1 MILQITYNEM
11 KRTLRSSGFWL
22 SVGLAMLILLTSS
35 IYKDLDGMIY
45 TVLSATYELE
55 RKQMIINNLSVE
67 NTLTGHIIYQLS
79 MYGPLL
85 AALSFATVLCE
96 EQKYG
101 VRRYLLFKEG
111 KKRYVISKA
120 LIALFTSGLC
130 FLTIGL
136 LFFAFLY
143 WNYPMRAETSPD
155 YYIWYVENRLP
166 QMTGLVPLAFD
177 LFGECA
183 FIVLSLLGI
192 FLYGVFCGF
201 IGFICS
207 AFFSN
212 IYLAVCIPF
221 FFGYIYYSIVN
232 SFDGRL
238 LEGSVTMETYTAIH
252 SYVSTEG
259 YILFWEKAEY
269 CLVNMVVL
277 VAVWIVAIV
286 IHMISMQNASDCGV
300 SR

>member
-1 MILQITYNEM
+1 MILQITCNEM

-22 SVGLAMLILLTSS
+22 AAGLALLILLTSG
-35 IYKDLDGMIY
+35 IYKDLDGMTY

-55 RKQMIINNLSVE
+55 REQMVDHNLSVE

-96 EQKYG
+96 EQKFG

-120 LIALFTSGLC
+120 LTAVFTSGLC
-130 FLTIGL
+130 FLVIGL
-136 LFFAFLY
+136 LFFVFLY
-143 WNYPMRAETSPD
+143 WNYPMRAECSPD
-155 YYIWYVENRLP
+155 YYIWFSENKLP
-166 QMTGLVPLAFD
+166 NMAGFVPLVFE
-177 LFGECA
+177 LIGENA
-183 FIVLSLLGI
+183 FIVFALIGT

-201 IGFICS
+201 IGFICT

-221 FFGYIYYSIVN
+221 FFGYIYYSIVS

-238 LEGSVTMETYTAIH
+238 LEGSVTLETYTAIH
-252 SYVSTEG
+252 SYMSPEG
-259 YILFWEKAEY
+259 YIQFWEKEEY
-269 CLVNMVVL
+269 CLFNMAAL
-277 VAVWIVAIV
+277 VTVWILAIV
-286 IHMISMQNASDCGV
+286 VHMISMQKASDCGV

>member
-1 MILQITYNEM
+1 MILQITCNEM
-11 KRTLRSSGFWL
+11 KRTLHSSGFWL
-22 SVGLAMLILLTSS
+22 SVGLAMLILLTSG
-35 IYKDLDGMIY
+35 IYKDLDGTTY
-45 TVLSATYELE
+45 TVLSAIYELE
-55 RKQMIINNLSVE
+55 REQMIIYNLSVE
-67 NTLTGHIIYQLS
+67 STLTGHIIYQLS

-120 LIALFTSGLC
+120 LTAVFTSGLC
-130 FLTIGL
+130 FLVIGL
-136 LFFAFLY
+136 LFFVFLY
-143 WNYPMRAETSPD
+143 WNYPMRAETSPE
-155 YYIWYVENRLP
+155 YYTWYLENKLP
-166 QMTGLVPLAFD
+166 SMTELVPWVFD
-177 LFGECA
+177 LLGEKA
-183 FIVLSLLGI
+183 FIVLSLTGI

-201 IGFICS
+201 IGFICT

-221 FFGYIYYSIVN
+221 FFGYIYYSMVS

-238 LEGSVTMETYTAIH
+238 LEGSVTMENYIAIH
-252 SYVSTEG
+252 SYMSPEG
-259 YILFWEKAEY
+259 YIQFWEKQEY
-269 CLVNMVVL
+269 CLFNMVVL
-277 VAVWIVAIV
+277 VCVWIAAVV
-286 IHMISMQNASDCGV
+286 IHMIRMQKALDCGV

>member
-1 MILQITYNEM
+1 MVWKITLDEM
-11 KRTLRSSGFWL
+11 KRILSSFGFWL
-22 SVGLAMLILLTSS
+22 SVGLALLILLTSQ
-35 IYKDLDGMIY
+35 IHKDLDGTVY

-55 RKQMIINNLSVE
+55 REQMIIYNLSVE
-67 NTLTGHIIYQLS
+67 KTLTGHIIYQLS
-79 MYGPLL
+79 MYGPLF

-120 LIALFTSGLC
+120 LTAVLTSGLC
-130 FLTIGL
+130 FLVIGL
-136 LFFAFLY
+136 LFLVFLY

-166 QMTGLVPLAFD
+166 QMTGLVPLTFD
-177 LFGECA
+177 LFGEGA
-183 FIVLSLLGI
+183 FIILSLMGA

-201 IGFICS
+201 IGFICT

-221 FFGYIYYSIVN
+221 FFGYIYYSIVS

-238 LEGSVTMETYTAIH
+238 LEGSVTMENYIAIH
-252 SYVSTEG
+252 SYVSPEG
-259 YILFWEKAEY
+259 YVQFWEKAEY

-277 VAVWIVAIV
+277 VAVWIAAIV
-286 IHMISMQNASDCGV
+286 IHLIYMQKASDCGV

>member
-120 LIALFTSGLC
+120 LTAVLTSGLC
-130 FLTIGL
+130 FLVTGL
-136 LFFAFLY
+136 LFFVFLY
-143 WNYPMRAETSPD
+143 WNYPMRAEVSPE
-155 YYIWYVENRLP
+155 YYIWYLENRLRD
-166 QMTGLVPLAFD
+166 MTGFVPFVFEL
-177 LFGECA
+177 LGEKA
-183 FIVLSLLGI
+183 FIALSLMGT
-192 FLYGVFCGF
+192 FLYGVFCGA
-201 IGFICS
+201 IGFICT

-221 FFGYIYYSIVN
+221 FFGYIYYSIVS

-238 LEGSVTMETYTAIH
+238 LEGSVTMETYIAIH
-252 SYVSTEG
+252 SYVSPES
-259 YILFWEKAEY
+259 YIQFWEKQEY
-269 CLVNMVVL
+269 CLFNMVVL
-277 VAVWIVAIV
+277 VCVWITAIV
-286 IHMISMQNASDCGV
+286 IHMIGMKKASDCGV

>member
-1 MILQITYNEM
+1 MILQITCNEM

-35 IYKDLDGMIY
+35 IYKDLDGTTY

-55 RKQMIINNLSVE
+55 REQMVDHKLSVE
-67 NTLTGHIIYQLS
+67 STLVGQIIYQLS

-120 LIALFTSGLC
+120 LTAVFTSGLC
-130 FLTIGL
+130 FLVIGL
-136 LFFAFLY
+136 LFLAFLY
-143 WNYPMRAETSPD
+143 WNYPMRAECSPD

-166 QMTGLVPLAFD
+166 QMTGLVHLTFD
-177 LFGECA
+177 LFGEGA
-183 FIVLSLLGI
+183 FIILSLMGT

-201 IGFICS
+201 IGFICT

-221 FFGYIYYSIVN
+221 FFGYIYYSIVS

-252 SYVSTEG
+252 SYMSPEG
-259 YILFWEKAEY
+259 YIQFWEKAEY
-269 CLVNMVVL
+269 CLFNVTAL
-277 VAVWIVAIV
+277 VAVWLVAIV
-286 IHMISMQNASDCGV
+286 THLIYMKKTSDCGV
-300 SR
+300 IR